1 MRLTTLKTAWKQASS
16 HQAPLLAAGV
26 AFYTFTSLFPALIAG
41 ISLYGLVAKPETVAA
56 QSERIE
62 ELLPADAASIVIEQI
77 DQITQTSGGALGLT
91 GAIALLIALYSASGG
106 VGNLLTAVNLMF
118 GLRDDRSFIK
128 RKLLAYLMTAV
139 SIAFALLA
147 ITLVAVAPAA
157 FSVID
162 VVPGVR
168 ILAEIARWIVLA
180 GLVVGVI
187 AMLYRIAPNRP
198 DHARLISR
206 GVLAA
211 AALWIVLSVGF
222 SVYVDNFGRYG
233 QTYGALAGVIV
244 LLLWL
249 WLGLFAVLF
258 GAALQAVTEG
268 VVSTETLAEDTAIGQ
283 ERTDALRDTP

>member
-168 ILAEIARWIVLA
+168 ILAEIARWIILA

-187 AMLYRIAPNRP
+187 AMLYRIGPNRP

-268 VVSTETLAEDTAIGQ
+268 VVSTDTLAEDTAIGQ